1 MLSSQ
6 ERISSVAHL
15 QRGVVG
21 SVHSVDLYVAG
32 VPTVET
38 VDLKM
43 SRLEAR
49 VGSRVVGL
57 VGG

>member
-6 ERISSVAHL
+6 KSVSSVAHL
-15 QRGVVG
+15 QSGVVG

-49 VGSRVVGL
+49 VGARVVRL